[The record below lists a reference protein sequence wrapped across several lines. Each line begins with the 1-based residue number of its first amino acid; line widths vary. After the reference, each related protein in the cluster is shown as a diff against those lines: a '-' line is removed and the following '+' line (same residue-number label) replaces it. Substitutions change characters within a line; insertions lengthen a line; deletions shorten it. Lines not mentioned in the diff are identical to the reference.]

1 LTDVV
6 RNMKRPDNASY
17 NATFTYPQGGAIEY
31 VRAIATAVRSR
42 AIALTEPLV
51 AVDLERKIAQTNRRE
66 IRFERLVSSAPLNRF
81 AKICGID
88 HDPSTWA
95 WNKVLVFN
103 FGFDAKGDR
112 DVHWT
117 YYPDKATVFYRVGW
131 YDNIFDADR
140 LSLYVEVG
148 FPKEAAIDRAAVR
161 ERVLADL
168 KREGVVKGQRLVAEH
183 SVVMDPAYVHIT
195 QASLAEQR
203 HISARLA
210 ERGVS
215 SLGRYGR
222 WTYCA
227 IEDNI
232 VEARALVAT
241 LD

>member
-1 LTDVV
+1 
-6 RNMKRPDNASY
+6 
-17 NATFTYPQGGAIEY
+17 
-31 VRAIATAVRSR
+31 
-42 AIALTEPLV
+42 
-51 AVDLERKIAQTNRRE
+51 
-66 IRFERLVSSAPLNRF
+66 
-81 AKICGID
+81 
-88 HDPSTWA
+88 
-95 WNKVLVFN
+95 
-103 FGFDAKGDR
+103 
-112 DVHWT
+112 
-117 YYPDKATVFYRVGW
+117 
-131 YDNIFDADR
+131 
-140 LSLYVEVG
+140 
-148 FPKEAAIDRAAVR
+148 
-161 ERVLADL
+161 
-168 KREGVVKGQRLVAEH
+168 VAEH